1 MPEERASRPSG
12 RPSAWRQLRAI
23 GPLPAMTSVA
33 VPIVI
38 CLLWGTNVG
47 WDLPA
52 PLAAAAVGVGAA
64 LVIVGLRLMRET
76 ISLFSRV
83 GEGTLAPWDPTRK
96 LVVQG
101 PYLRVR
107 NPMITGVFTVL
118 SGETL
123 ILGSPQMAAWTGI
136 FGALNAIF
144 IPLAEEPDLVRR
156 FGKDYVTYRAN
167 VPRWV
172 PRRRPW
178 TPTFAV
184 AVALGLALALA
195 GPAAASDPSASG
207 AVAGHELGQSPAEV
221 RDYWTPERM
230 RKAVP
235 LDLPAAPGA
244 EGPGAVASGAPT
256 PYAQSPDVETDPALD
271 TAYPQR
277 LHGILF
283 VSFGAQNGSCSATV
297 ATSRN
302 RSVIL
307 TAGHCV
313 AQPAVEGSSP
323 PLWATNLLFVPG
335 YRNGVGPLGSY
346 VGVTSRASFAWT
358 TTGDLSFDVGA
369 ITLASLGGVPI
380 ETALGSRGVSF
391 NRPFDAYKKNKTRFQ
406 IFGYPAQPSA
416 FYDGERL
423 ILCNSPFV
431 GFQFIFT
438 APVVRCNMK
447 EGSSG
452 GGWVLKGGLLNSV
465 VSHNACGTDVNCTTV
480 AGTYFGDTAFKIW
493 SKAGGGIAKGRKKKI
508 NGCKKKSGKKR
519 ANCFKKAQTFKPVV
533 R

>member
-1 MPEERASRPSG
+1 
-12 RPSAWRQLRAI
+12 
-23 GPLPAMTSVA
+23 MTSVA

-47 WDLPA
+47 WDLPG

-64 LVIVGLRLMRET
+64 LVIVGLRLMRQT

-195 GPAAASDPSASG
+195 GPAAASQPSASG

-244 EGPGAVASGAPT
+244 QGPGSVASGAPT

-335 YRNGVGPLGSY
+335 YRNGVRPLGSY

-369 ITLASLGGVPI
+369 ITLAPLGGVPI

-406 IFGYPAQPSA
+406 LFGYPAQPSA

-431 GFQFIFT
+431 GFQFIFI